1 MNLALGLTRCR
12 RVVLVICILLWVTAF
27 VITHISLPKPTGVP
41 GRDKTLHAVGYAGL
55 AGILFLTLV
64 AYGQDRTRR
73 ILITLV
79 TMAVYGAFDEF
90 TQGLVGPGRSPS
102 LGDWLFDIAG
112 TVFALALWE
121 FLLPLLSGSGSR
133 R

>member
-1 MNLALGLTRCR
+1 MNLAPRLTRCR
-12 RVVLVICILLWVTAF
+12 RVVLVICIVLWVTAF
-27 VITHISLPKPTGVP
+27 VLTHISLPKPTGVP

-55 AGILFLTLV
+55 ASVFLLMLV
-64 AYGQDRTRR
+64 AYGHGPTRR
-73 ILITLV
+73 VLLTLAA
-79 TMAVYGAFDEF
+79 MAAYGAFDEF

-112 TVFALALWE
+112 TVSAMALWE
-121 FLLPLLSGSGSR
+121 FLLPLLSGSRSR